1 MFVMMVVVV
10 ITILVIM
17 GVVMGILI
25 FAIFFWGNHMI
36 MKLGYLMKQW
46 LDKGLP
52 DFFLL
57 DKAFNL
63 NLVINIIL
71 DITGNSSFDNNL
83 YFPFR
88 NDISSDPQVSLEYD
102 GFLGD
107 A

>member
-1 MFVMMVVVV
+1 MFVVMVVVM
-10 ITILVIM
+10 ITIMVIL
-17 GVVMGILI
+17 GVLMGILI
-25 FAIFFWGNHMI
+25 FAIFFWVNHMV
-36 MKLGYLMKQW
+36 MKLGYLMKKW

-63 NLVINIIL
+63 NLIINIIL
-71 DITGNSSFDNNL
+71 DVTGHSSFNYNL
-83 YFPFR
+83 YFSLT